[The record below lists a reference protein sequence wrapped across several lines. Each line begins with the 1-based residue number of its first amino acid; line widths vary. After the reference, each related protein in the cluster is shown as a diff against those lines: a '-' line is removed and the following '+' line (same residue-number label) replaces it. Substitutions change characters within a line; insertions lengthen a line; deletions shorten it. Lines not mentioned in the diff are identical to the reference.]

1 MCENDYALR
10 IQMNE
15 HPRRVFS
22 SRLVD
27 LEGPECNYPKCK
39 APGRQRA
46 TGWLEFSRDFNH
58 WMYECSCSD
67 PDHGSAFISHGPLRN
82 EVIAALEE
90 LRLTESSELPLDD
103 DS

>member
-1 MCENDYALR
+1 MKER
-10 IQMNE
+10 G
-15 HPRRVFS
+15 RRVFS
-22 SRLVD
+22 SRLAD

-67 PDHGSAFISHGPLRN
+67 PDHGFAFVSSGPLHHQLS
-82 EVIAALEE
+82 EALEE
-90 LRLTESSELPLDD
+90 LGLSESSEHHRDD
-103 DS
+103 VS